1 MQIGMQNHITKQNNF
16 TNINSVLIANK
27 TAKV

>member
-1 MQIGMQNHITKQNNF
+1 MKLAMQNHITKQNNF
-16 TNINSVLIANK
+16 TNINSLLIANK